1 MKQLL
6 SKGLEQ
12 TAALWSPI
20 IIAYDWV
27 DHAAKILT
35 NHAQFDSSIVQL
47 CLSALTEAMSAR
59 QTSAGYLLEGVIHFL
74 KVTASY
80 WSGLF
85 HCYSVPGLP
94 RTNNDLEHIFGTVR
108 HHHRRCTGRK
118 VAPATLVLRGS
129 VQLIA
134 CIATQITTFDVQQL
148 ASVPIAAWR
157 FLRSHLN
164 QHRLYRVEQLRFRRS
179 PVDYLASLESQLLQ
193 LTLPL

>member
-1 MKQLL
+1 MP
-6 SKGLEQ
+6 S
-12 TAALWSPI
+12 
-20 IIAYDWV
+20 
-27 DHAAKILT
+27 
-35 NHAQFDSSIVQL
+35 
-47 CLSALTEAMSAR
+47 
-59 QTSAGYLLEGVIHFL
+59 
-74 KVTASY
+74 
-80 WSGLF
+80 
-85 HCYSVPGLP
+85 LP

-157 FLRSHLN
+157 SLRSHLN
-164 QHRLYRVEQLRFRRS
+164 QHRLHRVEQLRFRRS

>member
-20 IIAYDWV
+20 IIAYNWV
-27 DHAAKILT
+27 HHAAQILE
-35 NHAQFDSSIVQL
+35 NHAQFDAPIVQL
-47 CLSALTEAMSAR
+47 CFGALIEAMSAHK
-59 QTSAGYLLEGVIHFL
+59 TSVGYLLEGVIHFL

-134 CIATQITTFDVQQL
+134 CVATQFTTWCAQQL
-148 ASVPIAAWR
+148 ANVSVNDWR
-157 FLRSHLN
+157 SLRSQLE
-164 QHRLYRVEQLRFRRS
+164 QHRINRLEQLRFRLS
-179 PVDYLASLESQLLQ
+179 PVDYLANLESQLL
-193 LTLPL
+193 

>member
-1 MKQLL
+1 M
-6 SKGLEQ
+6 
-12 TAALWSPI
+12 WSPI

-27 DHAAKILT
+27 FHAAKILA

-47 CLSALTEAMSAR
+47 CLSALIEVMSVS
-59 QTSAGYLLEGVIHFL
+59 QTRAGSLLEGVIHFL

-85 HCYSVPGLP
+85 SCYSVPGLP

-118 VAPATLVLRGS
+118 VAPASLVLRGS

-134 CIATQITTFDVQQL
+134 CVATQLTTWCAEQL
-148 ASVPIAAWR
+148 ATVSVADWR
-157 FLRSHLN
+157 LLRSQLEH
-164 QHRLYRVEQLRFRRS
+164 HRINRVEQLRFRRS
-179 PVDYLASLESQLLQ
+179 PADYLANLESQLL
-193 LTLPL
+193 